1 MRKFFFSSC
10 IVLALLIGGSDTKAQ
25 DTLAYWGL
33 NETSGTVTKESVS
46 NTEFTIKTKWPLIER
61 VPGIRQQA
69 LRTDGYTFFVEG
81 NSNAVLPQDSF
92 SVSAWIA
99 LETYPV
105 NTAAIWTNVDPV
117 TDRGAFVA
125 IDKFGRLA
133 VRFTVGAQVVNFT
146 STATVQHYRWT
157 YVVVNINAV
166 SGNITGYV
174 NAVKFIDQSFSPG
187 SLSWPSVKT
196 FLGRSSSDEKQD
208 IFPLNY
214 LNGILDEIIV
224 RKKILSVLLINNE
237 YNLLN
242 PSKAADLSVPASR
255 FAFDFHR
262 PKYHP
267 APQSSWANESHGLIF
282 HNGVYHMFYQ
292 KNGNGPYFSQQNW
305 GHLIS
310 VDLVNWQEKQVA
322 LWPQP
327 GGFETVGIWSGHLVK
342 DDAGIP
348 TIFYTAVD
356 GVKAGIGSA
365 VSGDNLL
372 TWQRNP
378 LNPLIPAAPA
388 TYPNKDFR
396 DPYVFKDGSTWYMI
410 IGTGLQ
416 SPQTGTVF
424 LYKSTDLLSW
434 QLTGPLFID
443 ESFLNDPGI
452 FWEMP
457 VFWKFG
463 GKYMLLVNKVP
474 VPGTPAKAF
483 YWVGDFDGSK
493 FIPSN
498 HRSQNLEIINSLLSP
513 TVNFDDQ
520 NRVTA
525 IGIIPDL
532 LPGSEQYENGWANI
546 FSLPRVWQMIDDT
559 LHQSPHPYL
568 EKARGAATL
577 LNNIS
582 VQPAGSNYLNVR
594 GWQMEIKATI
604 NPGTATQTGFIVGQ
618 NDTKTEFTKIWYD
631 YQNQKMIVDRTKSST
646 NPNTPRD
653 IQSEFFSLPAGQS
666 VEWHLFIDRS
676 VIEVFIN
683 NRWAFATRIYPTDIT
698 SNKVDLFSAGGN
710 ATASA
715 VQIWDRGNLVTGI
728 FDPAPEY
735 KMTKAWPVPACEKC
749 YIQLPANITGSV
761 NLQFYD
767 VAGRLVRQIKQQ
779 ATAAVKFIEWNL
791 RGDNGIKVP
800 AGNYYCT
807 LTVNNTSF
815 YQAKLLVINK

>member
-416 SPQTGTVF
+416 SPQIGTVF

-666 VEWHLFIDRS
+666 VEWHLFIDGS

-735 KMTKAWPVPACEKC
+735 KMTKAWPVPASEKC
-749 YIQLPANITGSV
+749 YIQLPANITGSI

-779 ATAAVKFIEWNL
+779 ATTSVKFIEWNL